1 MKEYCIYVNYHNE
14 YFSEIND
21 KKAQEFARK
30 VGAKSL
36 YRILSAD
43 KYGYSQNI
51 YRELKF

>member
-30 VGAKSL
+30 AGAKSL
-36 YRILSAD
+36 SRIWESKLYD
-43 KYGYSQNI
+43 YTI
-51 YRELKF
+51 YIDIKF